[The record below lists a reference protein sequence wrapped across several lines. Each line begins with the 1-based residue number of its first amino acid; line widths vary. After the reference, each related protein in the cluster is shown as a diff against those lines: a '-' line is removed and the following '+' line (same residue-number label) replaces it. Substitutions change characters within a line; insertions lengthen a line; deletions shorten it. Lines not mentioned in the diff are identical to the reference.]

1 MTSTA
6 LQSSFAVG
14 VPIQAN
20 GSATA
25 SSCDAEIPHPEFL
38 LIVYAAPSPHT
49 EESCLKPHPRETRR
63 FSFEAFDQNLLSI
76 KDDVIQHLSVG
87 EHIESLLCATSL

>member
-6 LQSSFAVG
+6 LQSSFGVG

-25 SSCDAEIPHPEFL
+25 SSCDAEIPPPGVSANSLCSSLAPYRRKL
-38 LIVYAAPSPHT
+38 L
-49 EESCLKPHPRETRR
+49 
-63 FSFEAFDQNLLSI
+63 EALSLGDAQVLI
-76 KDDVIQHLSVG
+76 
-87 EHIESLLCATSL
+87 